1 MKKSYIIILILII
14 TISLVIIFTKLLI
27 IPNLMYNK
35 DLKQDKENKE
45 QNSEELTKVIS
56 QYNNPV
62 IPDGFKKVETD
73 NASWNLDEQGNPK
86 GWNDGL
92 VIEDEKGNQF
102 VWVPCTI
109 DGINNTVKYSRY
121 IVNNK
126 DLMPVTDN
134 KLYDNILNQNKACYF
149 VESDQINNEIY
160 KSIEKNQGFYI
171 GRFET
176 GIENGDLL
184 PLTNDYTSDS
194 FTLWQNG
201 TPIIKANC
209 KVWNYITRYKA
220 EEISKNFYNSN
231 NVQSS
236 LITSFCFDTA
246 LKWISNSIPD
256 FCINSQNYGNYNDI
270 KKDDSGHILTGT
282 DKKYMYK
289 NIYDM
294 AGNMREFTTEIYID
308 NRTSTQLNV
317 LRENHGHVFGITN
330 IQDKKSCISRLALP
344 KEWYNISCSFRI
356 VLFIK

>member
-14 TISLVIIFTKLLI
+14 TISLVILFTKLLI

-171 GRFET
+171 GRFEAGVNST
-176 GIENGDLL
+176 TLRTKVTTNQIVVCKKGVAPYNYVPWGKSMNDVNTAFAPSNKNPDNVSTNGAVYLAKSMYSSSSSVTST
-184 PLTNDYTSDS
+184 LTYGCQWDAMCRYIGDS
-194 FTLWQNG
+194 QRT
-201 TPIIKANC
+201 TPI
-209 KVWNYITRYKA
+209 
-220 EEISKNFYNSN
+220 
-231 NVQSS
+231 
-236 LITSFCFDTA
+236 
-246 LKWISNSIPD
+246 
-256 FCINSQNYGNYNDI
+256 
-270 KKDDSGHILTGT
+270 KDAIELTGSVST
-282 DKKYMYK
+282 DVSK
-289 NIYDM
+289 NIYDL
-294 AGNMREFTTEIYID
+294 AGNCNEWTMEAYSTTNRVFRGGDYYSASPVSLRLSIYPAG
-308 NRTSTQLNV
+308 NN
-317 LRENHGHVFGITN
+317 GHI
-330 IQDKKSCISRLALP
+330 
-344 KEWYNISCSFRI
+344 SFRPT
-356 VLFIK
+356 LYIK

>member
-14 TISLVIIFTKLLI
+14 TISLVILFTKLLI

-126 DLMPVTDN
+126 DLND
-134 KLYDNILNQNKACYF
+134 ILN
-149 VESDQINNEIY
+149 
-160 KSIEKNQGFYI
+160 
-171 GRFET
+171 
-176 GIENGDLL
+176 
-184 PLTNDYTSDS
+184 
-194 FTLWQNG
+194 
-201 TPIIKANC
+201 
-209 KVWNYITRYKA
+209 
-220 EEISKNFYNSN
+220 
-231 NVQSS
+231 
-236 LITSFCFDTA
+236 CFA
-246 LKWISNSIPD
+246 
-256 FCINSQNYGNYNDI
+256 
-270 KKDDSGHILTGT
+270 
-282 DKKYMYK
+282 
-289 NIYDM
+289 
-294 AGNMREFTTEIYID
+294 
-308 NRTSTQLNV
+308 
-317 LRENHGHVFGITN
+317 
-330 IQDKKSCISRLALP
+330 
-344 KEWYNISCSFRI
+344 
-356 VLFIK
+356 